1 MSRYGAY
8 DMAGNVKE
16 WVWNEAD
23 ENRYILGGG
32 WEDPTYRFG
41 YPEARPPFDRSP
53 MNGFRCAVYLDDQ
66 PVDEALFASIELPI
80 RNFERQT
87 PVDDET
93 FADYLSRYDYDQS
106 PLEAVEDS
114 PVQESEY
121 WRRQKVTFNAAYGN
135 ERMNAYIYLPHEVE
149 PPYQTVLYFPG
160 TGAIFADS
168 IEDVEVYN
176 ARLIDFVIQSGRAL
190 VLPIYKSTVE
200 RRDGLTSTWPSA
212 TVAFTE
218 HVRQWVNDVSRT
230 IDYLETRDDIDTS
243 KLAYYGF
250 SWGGRMGARV
260 PAVERRFSAVV
271 LVAGAL
277 ALSDARPEANQVNF
291 APRITAPVLMLNGRH
306 DFIEPVDTAQRPL
319 FELLGTPD
327 SDKRHV
333 IFEGA
338 GHTSNLPRT
347 EMIAEIL
354 GWLDRYLGPV
364 N

>member
-1 MSRYGAY
+1 M
-8 DMAGNVKE
+8 
-16 WVWNEAD
+16 
-23 ENRYILGGG
+23 
-32 WEDPTYRFG
+32 
-41 YPEARPPFDRSP
+41 
-53 MNGFRCAVYLDDQ
+53 
-66 PVDEALFASIELPI
+66 
-80 RNFERQT
+80 
-87 PVDDET
+87 
-93 FADYLSRYDYDQS
+93 
-106 PLEAVEDS
+106 EDS

-319 FELLGTPD
+319 FELLGTPE
-327 SDKRHV
+327 SDKRHI